1 MVQME
6 CDYVTPSFFRE
17 LEKQYQLEQQA
28 QGQEGEGGNDR
39 LNQLAT
45 GGVGK
50 EEVVSKGMPSWAM
63 PSYAWKGVMM
73 ECTAKKGDASDQ
85 EAVL

>member
-1 MVQME
+1 MDTCLPCSIPPCLLSMPRAVAETMVQME

-28 QGQEGEGGNDR
+28 QGAEGEGGNDR

-45 GGVGK
+45 GGQCGK
-50 EEVVSKGMPSWAM
+50 
-63 PSYAWKGVMM
+63 
-73 ECTAKKGDASDQ
+73 
-85 EAVL
+85 